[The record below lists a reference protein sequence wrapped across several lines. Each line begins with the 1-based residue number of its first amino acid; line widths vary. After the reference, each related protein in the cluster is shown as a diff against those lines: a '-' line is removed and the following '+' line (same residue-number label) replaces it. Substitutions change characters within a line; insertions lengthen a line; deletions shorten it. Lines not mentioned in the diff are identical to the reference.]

1 MSIPTNLMIALRVG
15 RGFKADAERA
25 AVAVRAALKLSP
37 HARLPA
43 HKLANLLEVNVIT
56 PDRLPG
62 ISKAVL
68 DELILH
74 GKDRWSAA
82 LIKGPPNRRDLIIH
96 NPTHSQQRQ
105 ESNIFHELSHC
116 ICKHEPDEIHK
127 VGGLMVREY
136 CQEKEEQAEYLGY
149 ALHLSKDALFWAN
162 RLRMEAEQ
170 ISQHF
175 CASTQLIRHRM
186 NVTGVA
192 KILTRMAN

>member
-1 MSIPTNLMIALRVG
+1 MSIPINFTIALRLG

-25 AVAVRAALKLSP
+25 AVAVRAALRLSP
-37 HARLPA
+37 HDRLPA
-43 HKLANLLEVNVIT
+43 QKLANLLEVNVIT

-62 ISKAVL
+62 ITKAVL
-68 DELILH
+68 DELIVH

-82 LIKGPPNRRDLIIH
+82 LIKGPPNHRDLIIH
-96 NPTHSQQRQ
+96 NPTHSHLRQ

-116 ICKHEPDEIHK
+116 ICKHEPDEIHM

-136 CQEKEEQAEYLGY
+136 SKEKEGQAEYLGY

-162 RLRMEAEQ
+162 RRKMASGQ
-170 ISQHF
+170 ISEHF
-175 CASTQLIRHRM
+175 CASTQLIRLRM